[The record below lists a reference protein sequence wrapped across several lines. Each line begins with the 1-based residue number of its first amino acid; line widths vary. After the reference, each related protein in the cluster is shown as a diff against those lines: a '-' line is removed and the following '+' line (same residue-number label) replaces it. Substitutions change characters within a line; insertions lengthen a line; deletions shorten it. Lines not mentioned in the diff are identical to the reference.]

1 MIKRQIWMMFTSLVP
16 ITLRE
21 ILTQPKKLEFNAS
34 LEEGNISSFL
44 FLLKDFRLKHSGSTS
59 VLSTAILKL
68 PMR

>member
-1 MIKRQIWMMFTSLVP
+1 MMFTSLAP
-16 ITLRE
+16 ITLLE
-21 ILTQPKKLEFNAS
+21 ILTLLKKLEFKVS
-34 LEEGNISSFL
+34 LEEVNISSFL